1 MINVRDH
8 IVAGIRKQLRRL
20 REDVY
25 GKIDLPEEVVC
36 AVAADIAQ
44 VLGFVSD
51 DLSMVVGLLE
61 KAQIPYKLDASVY
74 PGPLARVSTRV
85 SVGTTSFCFESSG
98 NLEGYAQS
106 EEGRQL
112 G

>member
-1 MINVRDH
+1 MFNVRDH

-25 GKIDLPEEVVC
+25 GKVELPEEVVC

-44 VLGFVSD
+44 VLGFVND
-51 DLSMVVGLLE
+51 DLSTVVSLLE
-61 KAQIPYKLDASVY
+61 KAQIPYKLTSLVI

-85 SVGTTSFCFESSG
+85 SVGATSFCFESRG
-98 NLEGYAQS
+98 NLEGYSQS
-106 EEGRQL
+106 EEVRQL